1 MFPIYLES
9 EFANLIEIIDDKF
22 WQSKLIINQEE
33 DTHRIFH
40 ISKTYVSWLV
50 ENMDSPKQRHI
61 YNCLMSIKFS
71 MLPQILV
78 LKNRN

>member
-33 DTHRIFH
+33 DTQRIFH
-40 ISKTYVSWLV
+40 ISKTYISSLV

-71 MLPQILV
+71 IPPQILV